1 MVVAVVCLVWVALS
15 LPLGFLLGSA
25 LRRADVVDR
34 GVRGRDTLPTP
45 RRPLVLR

>member
-1 MVVAVVCLVWVALS
+1 MVVPVVCLIWVALS

-25 LRRADVVDR
+25 LRRADVADR
-34 GVRGRDTLPTP
+34 RVGTRDPLPTP